1 VAANG
6 DILFANRAAE
16 AMLAEADGIRTE
28 KSRLRA
34 TTPADAAQFRHLIA
48 AAAERLDAAGG
59 VMALARPRPRRPLS
73 VLVAPLAIETTW
85 FVTDRPAAIVFVA
98 DPDGEP
104 RAAQDQLRKLYRLT
118 PAEAAVAMAIARGE
132 GLQAVADELGIS
144 LTTARTHLQHVF
156 EKTETRRQAELG
168 RLIAT
173 SGLYG
178 RQ

>member
-1 VAANG
+1 
-6 DILFANRAAE
+6 
-16 AMLAEADGIRTE
+16 
-28 KSRLRA
+28 
-34 TTPADAAQFRHLIA
+34 
-48 AAAERLDAAGG
+48 
-59 VMALARPRPRRPLS
+59 MALARPVPRRPLS
-73 VLVAPLAIETTW
+73 ALVVPLKIELTW
-85 FVTDRPAAIVFVA
+85 FVTGRPAAIVFVA
-98 DPDGEP
+98 DPDSAP
-104 RAAQDQLRKLYRLT
+104 RTAPDQLRNLYRLT
-118 PAEAAVAMAIARGE
+118 PAEAAVAIAIARGG